1 MKNKWLLREKGQ
13 EEDLKSHLLKVR
25 QINIEESKSFLNPTK
40 ADLISPYLLKDMEK
54 VVSRINK
61 AKNSNQLICIYG
73 DYDVDGISSV
83 SILLKTFNFLGINSI
98 FYIPKRIEEGYG
110 INTQAIDT
118 IKKMGADLI
127 ITVDC
132 GITSVDEIEYAK
144 AIDLDVIVTDHHECK
159 EILPDAIGIINPKQ
173 HECHYPYKHLCG
185 AGIALKIAQAL
196 IDDNDS
202 ILFDELIEIACI
214 ATIADIVELSGENR
228 VIVKNGLLSLKKTIN
243 IRLKALM
250 EVSGINSSNINSSN
264 IAFILAPRINS
275 TGRMGTPELG
285 VSLIIEDDFEEAV
298 IMARKIEELNRERQ
312 TVELKIFEEAV
323 ALIEQKS
330 KKMRQNLLQIIQLN

>member
-144 AIDLDVIVTDHHECK
+144 TIDLDVIVTDHHECK

-173 HECHYPYKHLCG
+173 DECLYPYKHLCG

-243 IRLKALM
+243 IGLKALM

-312 TVELKIFEEAV
+312 TVELKI
-323 ALIEQKS
+323 L
-330 KKMRQNLLQIIQLN
+330 KKL